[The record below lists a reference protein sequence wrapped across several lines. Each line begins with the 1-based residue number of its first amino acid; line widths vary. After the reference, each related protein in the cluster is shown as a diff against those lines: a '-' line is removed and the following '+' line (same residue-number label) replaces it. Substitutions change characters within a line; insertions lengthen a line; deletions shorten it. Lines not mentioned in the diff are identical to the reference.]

1 MLCDC
6 HLHTEFSGDS
16 DAPVRTQADRTVSLG
31 MRAVCF
37 TDHDDY
43 DAWSP
48 DGKQEFILDWDAYFR
63 AMPMFREEY
72 EGRLK
77 ILTGVELGLQLHIK
91 SYLDERM
98 EQYGDLIDYRI
109 GSSHFVDGID
119 LYYPDY
125 FKLSP
130 YTDPDELERERYR
143 HYFEATLRRLEAYDC
158 YEAVG
163 HLDYVVRYG
172 PNRNRK
178 FTYKDYADVIDPILE
193 VLIRKDKALEVN
205 TGGFKYGL
213 GHPNPHEDIIR
224 RYKELGGKLITVGSD
239 AHAPEHVGF
248 EFARTAEI
256 LKSCGFREYAVFEKK
271 KPVLLPVE

>member
-16 DAPVRTQADRTVSLG
+16 EAPVRTQADRAVSLG

-63 AMPMFREEY
+63 AMPLFREEY

-98 EQYGDLIDYRI
+98 AQYGDLIDYRI

>member
-16 DAPVRTQADRTVSLG
+16 DAPVRTQADRAVSLG